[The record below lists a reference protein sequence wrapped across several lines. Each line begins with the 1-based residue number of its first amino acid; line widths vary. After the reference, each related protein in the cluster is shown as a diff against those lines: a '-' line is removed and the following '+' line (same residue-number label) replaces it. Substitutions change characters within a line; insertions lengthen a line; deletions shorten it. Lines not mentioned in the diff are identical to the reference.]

1 MHVPHLSAPGLMDP
15 ADADSAV
22 STGAAVSMGMQ
33 VTPERGLRVLSECA
47 GEVVCGCMLGRSLPL
62 DVCPCSLGDSCSQVG
77 SLAWRLLTLT
87 FPQVS

>member
-33 VTPERGLRVLSECA
+33 VTPECGLGVLSECA
-47 GEVVCGCMLGRSLPL
+47 VEVVCGCMLGRSLPL
-62 DVCPCSLGDSCSQVG
+62 DVRV
-77 SLAWRLLTLT
+77 LLVTAALRWGH
-87 FPQVS
+87 SRGGC